1 MNVCLINAISKF
13 VISFIFII
21 ATICFIYM
29 GEQYDN
35 MNKVYSELV
44 EYNKLKL
51 EYDTT
56 STYNK
61 LKIYE
66 KIMHY
71 TDSIN
76 KQK

>member
-1 MNVCLINAISKF
+1 MNDCLINAISKF
-13 VISFIFII
+13 VIAFSFII

-29 GEQYDN
+29 SEQYEI
-35 MNKVYSELV
+35 MNKCYSELV
-44 EYNKLKL
+44 EYNKMKI

-61 LKIYE
+61 LKMYE

-71 TDSIN
+71 TDSIR
-76 KQK
+76 QE